1 MYLCKPEHFACASLS
16 HLSSLCQNKHAVAS
30 IIHKMCIHIKGVE
43 KWINL
48 KFTLQCLHSLLICFS
63 SSLIVGILL
72 MQFKIINI
80 YVYSQ
85 FRHFMK
91 FPENFLLLLI
101 VPFSAMSHH
110 VLIMA
115 NICLEM
121 KMFLSCR
128 IYKKKVVLNFHPVY
142 VLVSFSVPFYS
153 RVVPFY
159 ITSIVTFCYPFLS
172 FFCCVICLK
181 RIIYVFYAE
190 TSLSCLLLKF
200 DCFYFSFAFHLSA
213 ILNIFY
219 HSHAFLNI
227 SRLKVFGSCKS

>member
-172 FFCCVICLK
+172 FFLLCYLFETYYIRVLCWNIFILPSLK
-181 RIIYVFYAE
+181 IW
-190 TSLSCLLLKF
+190 LLLF
-200 DCFYFSFAFHLSA
+200 LFCISPFCHPQHFLSFSCFS
-213 ILNIFY
+213 
-219 HSHAFLNI
+219 
-227 SRLKVFGSCKS
+227 